1 MKRIKL
7 GNISLESFDQ
17 APTGNVNPSMQA
29 PEHEQPLTPTSGY
42 FEAPFSGQ
50 ENYAAEKFRQRALEA
65 IAKPPYPLRKA
76 LEADAVVVDEDELD
90 QLALQANS
98 LTTML
103 DDTSCVAM
111 EGKPVASDIAKSK
124 MHLRFKKLKDGFVD
138 TFRSAAGMA
147 AKYEKRLDELEAELL
162 EGHVHG
168 QIKVN
173 MSGVWQHFSD
183 EKGPITHNL
192 IGKVREDLEFSR
204 YILTDFSQKAF
215 EELKLLSHALHTGQ
229 GNSDEQ
235 AKRTAMDVEK
245 LEGPAHYFNQKWN
258 CAAGEQ
264 PYLSVTGLYATQG
277 RHPRPVAIEGA
288 SLDKLAELATPYTI
302 REYGSFMHGVKKMF
316 VHSSKQDTH
325 MAAEDLAKL
334 ITMGREYVKWARHY
348 LEIYNA
354 VWPIFRKIDDSL
366 DLIWDDFGLT
376 DYEINIEGEA
386 EDGSDDINVQWQ
398 TSDTG
403 NVKRRLMVFDQ
414 LMAVVHNFVD
424 VVLEP
429 GVHEMAR
436 ALRAA
441 KFHGYLV
448 AAGIKAAEGH
458 GNKVAQEGGTPQIA
472 GTFRQ
477 GE

>member
-7 GNISLESFDQ
+7 GNIGLESFDQ
-17 APTGNVNPSMQA
+17 APTGNVVA
-29 PEHEQPLTPTSGY
+29 PTAQPPQHEQPITPTSGY
-42 FEAPFSGQ
+42 FETPFSGQ
-50 ENYAAEKFRQRALEA
+50 ENYAAERFQQRALEA

-76 LEADAVVVDEDELD
+76 LESDAVVVDEDELD
-90 QLALQANS
+90 QFVLQANS

-103 DDTSCVAM
+103 DETSGVAL
-111 EGKPVASDIAKSK
+111 EGKQSASDIAKSK

-147 AKYEKRLDELEAELL
+147 AKYEKQLDELESEILR
-162 EGHVHG
+162 GHVHG

-173 MSGVWQHFSD
+173 MSNVWQHFSD
-183 EKGPITHNL
+183 EKGPVTNNL
-192 IGKVREDLEFSR
+192 IGKVKEDLEFSK

-215 EELKLLSHALHTGQ
+215 DQLKLLSHALHTGQ
-229 GNSDEQ
+229 GSSDEQ
-235 AKRTAMDVEK
+235 AKRTALDVEK
-245 LEGPAHYFNQKWN
+245 LHGPAHYFDQRYN

-264 PYLSVTGLYATQG
+264 PYLSVTGIHAVQG

-288 SLDKLAELATPYTI
+288 ALDKLAELATPYTI
-302 REYGSFMHGVKKMF
+302 REFGSFMHGVKKMF
-316 VHSSKQDTH
+316 MHSSKQDVH
-325 MAAEDLAKL
+325 LAAQDLAKL
-334 ITMGREYVKWARHY
+334 IELGREYIAAARHY
-348 LEIYNA
+348 LELYNA

-366 DLIWDDFGLT
+366 DLIYDDFGLT
-376 DYEINIEGEA
+376 EYEIESKDEEGHTETMSWTESA
-386 EDGSDDINVQWQ
+386 
-398 TSDTG
+398 TG
-403 NVKRRLMVFDQ
+403 PMARRLAVFDQ
-414 LMAVVHNFVD
+414 LMAVVRNFCD

-458 GNKVAQEGGTPQIA
+458 GNQPE
-472 GTFRQ
+472 
-477 GE
+477 